1 MHTNR
6 HQEAKLLLLDTFLSC
21 KNARKCVCGQSSA
34 PDPAGGAYSALPG
47 PLAGNGEGPGKGE
60 VKGEEGRGGEGVGRG
75 GWPVGSEGE
84 GLSPNENPGYGLGR
98 SLRNEEV
105 CGIDS
110 LVDMNKSKD
119 ATTTTDLRSLSD

>member
-1 MHTNR
+1 M
-6 HQEAKLLLLDTFLSC
+6 
-21 KNARKCVCGQSSA
+21 
-34 PDPAGGAYSALPG
+34 
-47 PLAGNGEGPGKGE
+47 
-60 VKGEEGRGGEGVGRG
+60 
-75 GWPVGSEGE
+75 GSEGE

-110 LVDMNKSKD
+110 LFDMNKSKD